1 MSDIA
6 GESASALRNGR
17 PTAADIAF
25 LVFLVCM
32 LVVVALLGRM
42 TFHEGLKTE
51 ASKARAEAL
60 VAWLGDAHSRRA
72 DASFEPQACARQSA
86 DEASPL
92 TWAGCAK
99 ALVSIAGPLG
109 SKVNPFSGDPMAL
122 VARCE
127 SAYPG
132 TAGQILLERISATP
146 AGSAVPFVVQPL
158 SGDERLNVSLN
169 LRVTVCD
176 KGGYPIRIGETEF

>member
-32 LVVVALLGRM
+32 LVIVAVLGRM

-60 VAWLGDAHSRRA
+60 VAWLGDAHSRRSNP
-72 DASFEPQACARQSA
+72 DFEPLACARQPA
-86 DEASPL
+86 DEAPVL
-92 TWAGCAK
+92 TWAGCVK
-99 ALVSIAGPLG
+99 ELVSVAGPLG
-109 SKVNPFSGDPMAL
+109 GALNPFSGSPMAL

-127 SAYPG
+127 AGYPG
-132 TAGQILLERISATP
+132 TSGQILLEKISATP
-146 AGSAVPFVVQPL
+146 AGSAVPFVVLPL
-158 SGDERLNVSLN
+158 SGEERLNSDLN